1 MIQNRKIASESRQIA
16 TSRQESRQHLVDI
29 VIGISRIFS
38 QRRCVAFISGDFL
51 VKQMPMLGKHDFATY
66 NRSTNWETHMNKQ
79 RTTKSVHSLRLSAE
93 GLRQLRDLSM
103 QTQRSEANVVEIAI
117 DRMYREEIR
126 FGCLSVH
133 EAEGTYT
140 IEEYKDEK

>member
-1 MIQNRKIASESRQIA
+1 M
-16 TSRQESRQHLVDI
+16 
-29 VIGISRIFS
+29 
-38 QRRCVAFISGDFL
+38 
-51 VKQMPMLGKHDFATY
+51 KQMPMLGKHDFATY

-126 FGCLSVH
+126 FGCLLVH
-133 EAEGTYT
+133 EAEGIYT
-140 IEEYKDEK
+140 IEEYKGEK

>member
-1 MIQNRKIASESRQIA
+1 
-16 TSRQESRQHLVDI
+16 VDI
-29 VIGISRIFS
+29 VIGIARIFPH
-38 QRRCVAFISGDFL
+38 RLCVAFVSGDFL
-51 VKQMPMLGKHDFATY
+51 VKRMPMLGKHDFATY